1 MDISSKIAGIAKR
14 LPANVVL
21 SSDFEFLVRC
31 VKWNSLDRWAGGL
44 TRVARSLSRP
54 LILQVDR
61 GGQVQGGG
69 GRSGAADDRHLEAD
83 HS

>member
-31 VKWNSLDRWAGGL
+31 VNETRSIGGL
-44 TRVARSLSRP
+44 AV
-54 LILQVDR
+54 
-61 GGQVQGGG
+61 
-69 GRSGAADDRHLEAD
+69 
-83 HS
+83 

>member
-31 VKWNSLDRWAGGL
+31 VPETRSIGGL
-44 TRVARSLSRP
+44 A
-54 LILQVDR
+54 
-61 GGQVQGGG
+61 VQLTPRALPATCSSV
-69 GRSGAADDRHLEAD
+69 RSGRRSRKRRRTTLCGR
-83 HS
+83 